1 MVFNVSWLTSVICWT
16 GRVAARC
23 TGFPNYCSLR
33 RVQQIYGQWEE
44 SSIPT
49 ITPSARIKLTI
60 CNLNRLNTR
69 ASREKHNQPGRG
81 PEEINSKTLWLAS
94 SSLYLFFV
102 FLLSPGPPIFFTFS
116 YRSNPIFSNS
126 LALAYTHGFVSHQWP
141 PLRLSLQHT
150 DILLGRDFHYLRSGT
165 IYQGMSSSHPV
176 WLTEGSS
183 FYWILRSPFFFPH
196 RSILKWDRRQVWADV
211 HTVVHVLLHVSMVT
225 SVCSCD
231 KSYSCVFK
239 PDLTNHVDI
248 AVNSIDK
255 QILLMNSLY
264 K

>member
-1 MVFNVSWLTSVICWT
+1 MFAQVDSRARLFSCSYPGSADMVFNVLWLTSVICWT

-81 PEEINSKTLWLAS
+81 PEEINSKTL
-94 SSLYLFFV
+94 FV

-183 FYWILRSPFFFPH
+183 FYWILRSTVFFFPTAPSSNETDDKSEQMFTQWSMSCFMYPWLH
-196 RSILKWDRRQVWADV
+196 LSTAVTKV
-211 HTVVHVLLHVSMVT
+211 TVVFL
-225 SVCSCD
+225 
-231 KSYSCVFK
+231 
-239 PDLTNHVDI
+239 
-248 AVNSIDK
+248 
-255 QILLMNSLY
+255 SLI
-264 K
+264 